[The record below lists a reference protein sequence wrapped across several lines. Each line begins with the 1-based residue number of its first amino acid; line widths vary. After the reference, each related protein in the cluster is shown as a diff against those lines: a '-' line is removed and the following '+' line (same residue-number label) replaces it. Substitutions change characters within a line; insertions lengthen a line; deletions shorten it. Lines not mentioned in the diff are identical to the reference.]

1 MCLCRAICQTKC
13 DIFRIVLSEPNCLI
27 STFCLCFPPQNRE
40 TQLTALMRMYEENED
55 AMCEALAKDLHKSR
69 QESIINEV
77 EYLRNDLRG
86 LLMNLRSYAE
96 PEYVSM
102 SNKVING
109 LGRSNVCICSQKSR
123 FRMRWTQWL
132 FTTIHTV
139 LYWWLAH
146 GIIHCNWQ
154 WHRWLEQL
162 LPAIVWSSNRVKW
175 HRLVQNSWL
184 KRSQSIWIMWVF
196 KFRGNFSFRVLM
208 FPFYSFSSIM

>member
-1 MCLCRAICQTKC
+1 MCLYRAICQTKC

-139 LYWWLAH
+139 LYW
-146 GIIHCNWQ
+146 
-154 WHRWLEQL
+154 
-162 LPAIVWSSNRVKW
+162 
-175 HRLVQNSWL
+175 
-184 KRSQSIWIMWVF
+184 
-196 KFRGNFSFRVLM
+196 
-208 FPFYSFSSIM
+208 